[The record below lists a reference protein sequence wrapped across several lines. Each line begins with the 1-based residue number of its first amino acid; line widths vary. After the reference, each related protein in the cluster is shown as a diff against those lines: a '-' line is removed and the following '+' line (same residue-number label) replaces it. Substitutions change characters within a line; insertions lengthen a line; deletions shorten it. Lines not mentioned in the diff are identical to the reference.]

1 MTTATLVLLGVG
13 LAAATGFRV
22 FVPPLVLAIGHQ
34 AGIVELPDSSAW
46 LASPTAI
53 VLLSAATL
61 VEVMAYYVP
70 LVDNLLDMVA
80 TPAAL
85 VAGTLLAGAV
95 LPELEPWLRWT
106 TAAVVGGGAAGTV
119 QVLTSL
125 TRAAS
130 TGATGGLG
138 NPVMATGEL
147 LGATL
152 LSVLALLA
160 PVLAGIAVVAL
171 IVLGLR
177 ALLRRR
183 RSA

>member
-1 MTTATLVLLGVG
+1 MTTASFLLLGIG

-34 AGIVELPDSSAW
+34 VGIVELPDSSAW

-53 VLLSAATL
+53 VLLSAAT
-61 VEVMAYYVP
+61 VAEVTAYFVP
-70 LVDNLLDMVA
+70 LVDNLLDAVA

-95 LPELEPWLRWT
+95 MPELEPWLRWT
-106 TAAVVGGGAAGTV
+106 AAAVAGGGAAGSV

-130 TGATGGLG
+130 TGATAGLG
-138 NPVMATGEL
+138 NPAVAAGEL
-147 LGATL
+147 VGATL
-152 LSVLALLA
+152 LSLLALLA
-160 PVLAGIAVVAL
+160 PVLAGVAVLAL
-171 IVLGLR
+171 IVLGFR
-177 ALLRRR
+177 ALARRR
-183 RSA
+183 RPA

>member
-34 AGIVELPDSSAW
+34 AGIVDLPDASAW

-53 VLLSAATL
+53 VLLSAATV

-106 TAAVVGGGAAGTV
+106 AAAVVGGGAAGTV

-130 TGATGGLG
+130 TGATAGLG
-138 NPVMATGEL
+138 NSVVATGEL

-177 ALLRRR
+177 ALGRRR